1 MPAHKKKKDIAAEF
15 GIPCSTLSTILQEQ
29 GNSEETTCSWQLK
42 KFRLKESTKP
52 DVDAALFQWFTAA
65 RAQSVPLSGEILKA
79 KAEELNSGMGHD
91 QWSCSSGWLSRW
103 KVRHN
108 IRYRRVCGENAAVD
122 KDVCEEWTETVLLP
136 VLRRYDPCDVFNA
149 DETGLYWRL
158 LPDKTHAVSGE
169 TCTGGK
175 MSKERVTIL
184 VCANMS
190 GSEKLPLLAIGK
202 FKKPRCF
209 RGVTCLP
216 VEYEANR
223 NAWMTAAIFEEWLRK
238 WDEKLGR
245 RGRKIALF
253 VDYCSAHP
261 HISSLNFIELIFLP
275 PNTTSEIQPCDQ
287 GIIKTFK
294 TYYRKSMV
302 TALLHAI
309 GNGSTIL
316 NFKISLLDGLQMAKK
331 SWDSVTTAAISN
343 CFRKAG
349 FVLPAEQEVDE
360 IEQEVDEMAPEEE
373 TEDTILEPLEIN
385 CTFEEYVCSD
395 NNLQCTP
402 MLSSADIVATLGSV
416 EDNDSDDAGDELPVI
431 T

>member
-1 MPAHKKKKDIAAEF
+1 
-15 GIPCSTLSTILQEQ
+15 
-29 GNSEETTCSWQLK
+29 
-42 KFRLKESTKP
+42 
-52 DVDAALFQWFTAA
+52 
-65 RAQSVPLSGEILKA
+65 
-79 KAEELNSGMGHD
+79 
-91 QWSCSSGWLSRW
+91 
-103 KVRHN
+103 
-108 IRYRRVCGENAAVD
+108 
-122 KDVCEEWTETVLLP
+122 
-136 VLRRYDPCDVFNA
+136 
-149 DETGLYWRL
+149 
-158 LPDKTHAVSGE
+158 
-169 TCTGGK
+169 

-223 NAWMTAAIFEEWLRK
+223 NAWMTAAIFDEWLRK

-245 RGRKIALF
+245 RGWKIALF
-253 VDYCSAHP
+253 VDNCSAHP

-309 GNGSTIL
+309 GTGSTIL

-331 SWDSVTTAAISN
+331 ILGFSHYN
-343 CFRKAG
+343 CN
-349 FVLPAEQEVDE
+349 Q
-360 IEQEVDEMAPEEE
+360 
-373 TEDTILEPLEIN
+373 
-385 CTFEEYVCSD
+385 
-395 NNLQCTP
+395 
-402 MLSSADIVATLGSV
+402 
-416 EDNDSDDAGDELPVI
+416 
-431 T
+431 

>member
-1 MPAHKKKKDIAAEF
+1 
-15 GIPCSTLSTILQEQ
+15 
-29 GNSEETTCSWQLK
+29 
-42 KFRLKESTKP
+42 
-52 DVDAALFQWFTAA
+52 
-65 RAQSVPLSGEILKA
+65 
-79 KAEELNSGMGHD
+79 
-91 QWSCSSGWLSRW
+91 
-103 KVRHN
+103 
-108 IRYRRVCGENAAVD
+108 
-122 KDVCEEWTETVLLP
+122 
-136 VLRRYDPCDVFNA
+136 
-149 DETGLYWRL
+149 
-158 LPDKTHAVSGE
+158 
-169 TCTGGK
+169 

-190 GSEKLPLLAIGK
+190 DSEKLPLLAIGK

-253 VDYCSAHP
+253 VVNCSAHP
-261 HISSLNFIELIFLP
+261 HVSSLNFIEVIFLP

-302 TALLHAI
+302 KALLHAI
-309 GNGSTIL
+309 GTGSTLL

-331 SWDSVTTAAISN
+331 SWDSVTTTAISN
-343 CFRKAG
+343 FFRKAG
-349 FVLPAEQEVDE
+349 FVLPA
-360 IEQEVDEMAPEEE
+360 EQEVDEMAPEEE

-416 EDNDSDDAGDELPVI
+416 EDNDSDDAGDELPVV
-431 T
+431 TYSQAWSAFETVKSFLLRFHQSCLKL